1 MNMPLFYK
9 FEPNRVMDE
18 RLLSVANDM
27 KILIITSLAVF
38 LYLGASLLLGRSLV
52 SGVTA
57 SRGSRLALISL
68 GLGAVILHAV
78 LVYTSIF
85 TEAGINLGF
94 YSAASLVM
102 GMIALLMLLA
112 AINQP
117 IENLGIVVLPLAAI
131 ALLLDQIFT
140 SQHILVTDG
149 TQNIE
154 IHIILS
160 LLSYSLLSIA
170 ALQAVLLAVQD
181 HQLRHKHPGGFMR
194 ALPPMRVMESLLF
207 QIIAVGFF
215 LLSLAL
221 LSGIIYLEDI
231 FAQHLVHKTALSILA
246 WLVFAILLFGRWQ
259 AGWRGRTAIRW
270 TLGGFVALLLSY
282 FGSKLVLEVILG

>member
-1 MNMPLFYK
+1 
-9 FEPNRVMDE
+9 MDE
-18 RLLSVANDM
+18 RLLAVANDM

-38 LYLGASLLLGRSLV
+38 LYLGASLLLGRRLV
-52 SGVTA
+52 SGVAA
-57 SRGSRLALISL
+57 SQGARLALISL
-68 GLGAVILHAV
+68 GLGAVILHAG

-85 TEAGINLGF
+85 TEVGINLGI

-102 GMIALLMLLA
+102 GMIALFLLLA

-117 IENLGIVVLPLAAI
+117 IENIGIVVLPLAAI

-140 SQHILVTDG
+140 SQHILVSDG

-154 IHIILS
+154 VHIILS
-160 LLSYSLLSIA
+160 LLAYSLLSIA

-207 QIIAVGFF
+207 QLIAVGFF

-221 LSGIIYLEDI
+221 LSGVIYLEDI

-270 TLGGFVALLLSY
+270 TLGGFVALLLAY

>member
-1 MNMPLFYK
+1 
-9 FEPNRVMDE
+9 
-18 RLLSVANDM
+18 M
-27 KILIITSLAVF
+27 KILTITSLAIF
-38 LYLGASLLLGRSLV
+38 LYLAASLLLGRRLV

-57 SRGSRLALISL
+57 GQGARLALISL
-68 GLGAVILHAV
+68 GLGAVILHAG
-78 LVYTSIF
+78 LVYASIF
-85 TEAGINLGF
+85 TEMGINLGI
-94 YSAASLVM
+94 YSMASLVM

-112 AINQP
+112 AISQP
-117 IENLGIVVLPLAAI
+117 IENLGIVVLPLAAL

-140 SQHILVTDG
+140 SQHILVSDG

-154 IHIILS
+154 VHIILS
-160 LLSYSLLSIA
+160 LLAYSLLSIA
-170 ALQAVLLAVQD
+170 AVQAVLLSVQD

-194 ALPPMRVMESLLF
+194 ALPPMQVMESLLF

-221 LSGIIYLEDI
+221 LSGIIYLDDI

-270 TLGGFVALLLSY
+270 TLGGFVALLLAY

>member
-1 MNMPLFYK
+1 
-9 FEPNRVMDE
+9 
-18 RLLSVANDM
+18 M
-27 KILIITSLAVF
+27 KILTITSLAVF
-38 LYLGASLLLGRSLV
+38 LYLAATLLLGRRLV
-52 SGVTA
+52 SGVA
-57 SRGSRLALISL
+57 AGPGSRLALISL
-68 GLGAVILHAV
+68 GLGAVILHAG
-78 LVYTSIF
+78 LIYSSIF

-102 GMIALLMLLA
+102 GLVALLMLLA
-112 AINQP
+112 ALNQP

-131 ALLLDQIFT
+131 ALLLDQLFT
-140 SQHILVTDG
+140 SQHLLVADG
-149 TQNIE
+149 TPNIE

-160 LLSYSLLSIA
+160 LLAYSLLSIA

-181 HQLRHKHPGGFMR
+181 YQLRHKHPGGFMR
-194 ALPPMRVMESLLF
+194 ALPPMQVMESLLF

-246 WLVFAILLFGRWQ
+246 WLVFAILLFGRWR

-270 TLGGFVALLLSY
+270 TLAGFVALLLAY
-282 FGSKLVLEVILG
+282 FGSKLVLEIILG